1 MIHGFTDLQLAE
13 LAMPFFCAVHGETFF
28 YLRIK
33 DDMYMIKYNAMLNL
47 VTKGIV
53 GNRRNVVP
61 ESIANI
67 KKVLYNV
74 ESSIW
79 NLLIG

>member
-1 MIHGFTDLQLAE
+1 MQLAE
-13 LAMPFFCAVHGETFF
+13 LAMPFYCAVNGERFF
-28 YLRIK
+28 YLQIN

-47 VTKGIV
+47 VTNGV
-53 GNRRNVVP
+53 VRNHGNVVP

-74 ESSIW
+74 ENSIC
-79 NLLIG
+79 NLLIR

>member
-1 MIHGFTDLQLAE
+1 
-13 LAMPFFCAVHGETFF
+13 
-28 YLRIK
+28 
-33 DDMYMIKYNAMLNL
+33 MIKYDTTHNL
-47 VTKGIV
+47 VTKGAV
-53 GNRRNVVP
+53 GNHRKVVP

-74 ESSIW
+74 ESSIC